1 MPDKLLA
8 SFLERG
14 ICYGFR
20 IGFNRSSQ
28 LKSATSNMGSV
39 FEQPEMVSIHI
50 AEEVAAGRLLPAT
63 AIQQS
68 PIGIIPKKNKANK
81 FRMIVDLLSPIVQSI
96 NDGICKEDYSF
107 HYASVTDTAQSIVAC
122 GCGALMAKLNLKAAY
137 RMVPVHPEDNPL
149 LGIEWDSTV

>member
-1 MPDKLLA
+1 MPHNLLA
-8 SFLERG
+8 GFLERG
-14 ICYGFR
+14 ICYAFR

-28 LKSATSNMGSV
+28 LKSATSHMGLV
-39 FEQPEMVSIHI
+39 FEQPEMVSIYI

-122 GCGALMAKLNLKAAY
+122 GCGAFDGQVKSKSGVQDGT
-137 RMVPVHPEDNPL
+137 RSPRGHSPF
-149 LGIEWDSTV
+149 WH